1 MKLRWGIFAVGCLLV
16 GGLHPVEAMAADPGA
31 AWTWGGNGTGQLG
44 NGTTTTRP
52 TAAAV
57 NSLTNVIEVE
67 AGREHSIALRSDGTV
82 WTWGFNEMGQLG
94 DGTTTN
100 RLAPVQVGGLSNVVD
115 IAGGHYHSL
124 ALLADGT
131 VRGWGYNSFGQLGNG
146 ATTSAQRTPVAVS
159 PLTDVIAI
167 AGGRDMSYA
176 LRSDG
181 TVWGWGLNDT
191 GQLGDGSTTMR
202 TRPVRVGSLEGITAI
217 TGGRD
222 HGLAVRSDGTV
233 WGWGDNSQGE
243 VGDGTL
249 TNRLSPVQVSG
260 LTGVVEV
267 AAGAYHSL
275 ARLASG
281 SVRSWGSNSNGQ
293 LGDGTTTRRTTSVA
307 VAGVTGATTIAAGR
321 QHSLAVVADGVV
333 RAWGSNATGQLGD
346 GTLVDRTSPVTV
358 GGLSGV
364 TDISAGRDHTIALV
378 PAVVGP
384 PDVTPPSAPGVP
396 AGVSNSSSTINLT
409 WAGSTDDVSTSLR
422 YRLFEDSP
430 TNQVAEVTSSASSVS
445 YQRTGLAAASTHTY
459 WVTAVDAAG
468 NVSEQAGPSAPITVQ
483 NASSAIYSTDFS
495 GGFTGWT
502 NSGLT
507 LDATQGAAAPP
518 SARGNPAAARAS
530 AYRALGATY
539 PNACMSTQFRV
550 TSVGASVDLLRLRT
564 AADGGIIRVY
574 IDTNRILW
582 LRSDAAGTQR
592 SSGVAVP
599 LNTWQNLELCGTVG
613 TATTWSLY
621 LNGTLRGTPW
631 QANTGTTPIGR
642 IQLGDTAAK
651 TWTINFDDVVL
662 DQTPG

>member
-1 MKLRWGIFAVGCLLV
+1 MKLRWGIFAVGCLLAGV
-16 GGLHPVEAMAADPGA
+16 LQPIEAQAVDPGA

-44 NGTTTTRP
+44 NGTTTNRSS
-52 TAAAV
+52 AAAL
-57 NSLTNVIEVE
+57 NSLTNVLEVE

-94 DGTTTN
+94 DGTVTN
-100 RLAPVQVGGLSNVVD
+100 RLSPVQVGGLSNVVD

-181 TVWGWGLNDT
+181 TVWAWGLNDT
-191 GQLGDGSTTMR
+191 GQLGDGTTTMR
-202 TRPVRVGSLEGITAI
+202 TRPVRVGSLTDITAI

-233 WGWGDNSQGE
+233 WGWGDNTQGE

-260 LTGVVEV
+260 VSGAVEV

-275 ARLASG
+275 VRLSSG
-281 SVRSWGSNSNGQ
+281 LLRSWGSNTEGQ

-307 VAGVTGATTIAAGR
+307 VTGVTGATAIAAGR
-321 QHSLAVVADGVV
+321 QHSVAVVAGGAL
-333 RAWGSNATGQLGD
+333 RAWGWNTSGQLGD
-346 GTLVDRTSPVTV
+346 GTLVNRTTAVTV
-358 GGLSGV
+358 GGITGV
-364 TDISAGRDHTIALV
+364 ADVSAGRDHTIAMV
-378 PAVVGP
+378 PAVVSE
-384 PDVTPPSAPGVP
+384 PDTTPPSAPGVP

-409 WAGSTDDVSTSLR
+409 WAGSTDDISTSLR

-445 YQRTGLAAASTHTY
+445 YQRTGLTAGSTHTY
-459 WVTAVDAAG
+459 WVTALDAAG
-468 NVSEQAGPSAPITVQ
+468 NVSAESEASLPITVQ
-483 NASSAIYSTDFS
+483 EASSAIYSTDFTD
-495 GGFTGWT
+495 GLTGWT
-502 NSGLT
+502 NTGLT
-507 LDATQGAAAPP
+507 VDSSQGATAPP
-518 SARGNPAAARAS
+518 SVRGNPTAARAS
-530 AYRALGATY
+530 AYRMLGASYT
-539 PNACMSTQFRV
+539 NACFSTKIRAA
-550 TSVGASVDLLRLRT
+550 SVGASIDLLRFRT
-564 AADGGIIRVY
+564 ATDGGIIRVY
-574 IDTNRILW
+574 LDANRVLW

-592 SSGVAVP
+592 SSGVTVP
-599 LNTWQNLELCGTVG
+599 LNTWQTVELCGTVG
-613 TATTWSLY
+613 TATTWTLY
-621 LNGTLRGTPW
+621 LNGTQRGTPW
-631 QANTGTTPIGR
+631 TANTGTTPISR

-651 TWTINFDDVVL
+651 TWTINFDDVVI